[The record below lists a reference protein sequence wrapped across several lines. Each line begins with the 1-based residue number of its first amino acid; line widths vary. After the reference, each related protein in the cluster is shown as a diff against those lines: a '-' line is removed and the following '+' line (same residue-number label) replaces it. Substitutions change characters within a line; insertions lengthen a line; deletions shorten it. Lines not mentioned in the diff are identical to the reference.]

1 MVSYQN
7 RRMGRVI
14 EDVSTDGADTYIIAN
29 PGEWS
34 AGDEA
39 RLERQIAQ
47 TDDEDERARLEHQ
60 LELFRGIRAFDAP
73 RRDYD
78 ALQFT
83 LTRRFSKEFQLQA
96 SYTYSK
102 NQGNYPGLLSY
113 DNGQVDPNISSQ
125 YDLIEL
131 LANRDRPLPHDR
143 PHYLKLDAIY
153 TPRPRAGL
161 GTVLAGRVPRRCPA
175 CRATCSAPHALYGA
189 DESFLLPRGSIGRTG
204 LEHGLDLRVA
214 YKRTLARGAEAEIFA
229 DVFNVYNRQGVAA
242 VDETYAL
249 ALPGNE
255 VRPIS
260 GGSYQDL
267 VFAKAV
273 VDGAE
278 TAQTVV
284 RNPNFGAVTGRYAPI
299 SARLGARVT
308 F

>member
-1 MVSYQN
+1 
-7 RRMGRVI
+7 MGRVI

-131 LANRDRPLPHDR
+131 LANRDGMLSQDR
-143 PHYLKLDAIY
+143 PNYVKVDGYYTFDLKRQGSLV
-153 TPRPRAGL
+153 L
-161 GTVLAGRVPRRCPA
+161 GGRV
-175 CRATCSAPHALYGA
+175 RALSGTPINALAPHYSYGG
-189 DESFLLPRGSIGRTG
+189 DESFLLPRGQLGRT
-204 LEHGLDLRVA
+204 DFD
-214 YKRTLARGAEAEIFA
+214 ARGRPARSATPAARARHDAQRVRRPEQPA
-229 DVFNVYNRQGVAA
+229 QPSGPGVS

-249 ALPGNE
+249 AYAGNNAN
-255 VRPIS
+255 PIS
-260 GGSYQDL
+260 GGTYEDL
-267 VFAKAV
+267 IWVKRVDDRVRDHDADRAQPELPQHGGALRAAV
-273 VDGAE
+273 RP
-278 TAQTVV
+278 V
-284 RNPNFGAVTGRYAPI
+284 RGE
-299 SARLGARVT
+299 LT